1 MIQNTDKIYPIPSNL
16 PAVAAAE
23 KLLEA
28 GVGLQI
34 QALSTASR
42 LQIESFSFLMRRYQ
56 QHVRL
61 VGDLVGS
68 AGRNDALDVI
78 GDFVRVAKTDYASE
92 MSNMLMIG
100 SKLASEAAHRIDEEA
115 ASGLEDM
122 AARTVA

>member
-1 MIQNTDKIYPIPSNL
+1 
-16 PAVAAAE
+16 
-23 KLLEA
+23 
-28 GVGLQI
+28 
-34 QALSTASR
+34 
-42 LQIESFSFLMRRYQ
+42 MRRYQ